1 MPALPFA
8 AVDLGASGG
17 RVITA
22 RVGDDVLALEETHR
36 FANRP
41 VRLAGTLY
49 WDALRL
55 YAEVVEGLRRT
66 GDVTSI
72 GVDTW
77 GIDYGLLDSGGALIA
92 NPVSYRDPRTGP
104 AYERL
109 LTTIGP
115 AALYD
120 ATGTQLIPMNT
131 IFQLAAAPP
140 PPTAAALL
148 MLPDLLAYGLTG
160 EIGGEVTNASTTGL
174 YDVRAGAWSD
184 PLITRLGLPRG
195 IFPNLRRPGDTIGP
209 LREDVAAETGLA
221 GTPVVAVGSHDT
233 ASAVY
238 AVPAEHDRF
247 AYVSCGTW
255 SLVGVELPAPVISEA
270 GRKAGFTNEI
280 GVGGTI
286 RYLRNVMGLWLLQ
299 ESLRTWNLDDTALP
313 ALLAAAEQAP
323 PFAALVDPS
332 DPTFT
337 EPGDIPA
344 RIAAYCRRTAQ
355 EPPPDRPATVRCIL
369 ESLALAHRAAV
380 RAAASLSGKPIEVVH
395 MVGGGARNPLLC
407 RLTAEACALP
417 VVAGPY
423 EATAIGNALVQAHAH
438 GLAPNPRALI
448 RATQPLTTY
457 EPERNEPAWSAAADR
472 IGLGTAD

>member
-1 MPALPFA
+1 MPPLSFA

-22 RVGDDVLALEETHR
+22 RVDDDVLDLTTTHR
-36 FANRP
+36 FGNRP

-49 WDALRL
+49 WDLLRL
-55 YAEVVEGLRRT
+55 YTEIVEGLRRT
-66 GDVTSI
+66 ADVASI
-72 GVDTW
+72 GIDTW
-77 GIDYGLLDSGGALIA
+77 GIDYGLLDAAGALLA
-92 NPVSYRDPRTGP
+92 NPASYRDPRTGP

-109 LTTIGP
+109 LATIGP
-115 AALYD
+115 AALYE
-120 ATGTQLIPMNT
+120 ATGTQLIAMNT

-140 PPTAAALL
+140 PPTAATFL

-160 EIGGEVTNASTTGL
+160 EIGGEITNASTTGL
-174 YDVRAGAWSD
+174 YDVRAGTWSD
-184 PLITRLGLPRG
+184 ALIARLGLPRG
-195 IFPNLRRPGDTIGP
+195 IFPALRRPGDAIGP
-209 LREDVAAETGLA
+209 LRADVAAETGLG

-255 SLVGVELPAPVISEA
+255 SLVGVELPEPVISEA
-270 GRKAGFTNEI
+270 GRKAGFTNEV

-299 ESLRTWNLDDTALP
+299 ESLRAWNLDDTALP
-313 ALLAAAEQAP
+313 GLLAAAEEAP

-332 DPTFT
+332 DPSFT
-337 EPGDIPA
+337 EPGDMPA
-344 RIAAYCRRTAQ
+344 RIAARCRRTGQ
-355 EPPPDRPATVRCIL
+355 PPPPDRPAMVRCVL

-380 RAAASLSGKPIEVVH
+380 RDAVRLSGKPVEVVH
-395 MVGGGARNPLLC
+395 MVGGGARNALLC
-407 RLTAEACALP
+407 RLTASACGLP

-423 EATAIGNALVQAHAH
+423 EATAIGNALVQAHVH
-438 GLAPNPRALI
+438 GLAPDPRALV
-448 RATQPLTTY
+448 RATRPLTTY
-457 EPERNEPAWSAAADR
+457 EPEGDDAAWSAAAAR
-472 IGLGTAD
+472 IGTG